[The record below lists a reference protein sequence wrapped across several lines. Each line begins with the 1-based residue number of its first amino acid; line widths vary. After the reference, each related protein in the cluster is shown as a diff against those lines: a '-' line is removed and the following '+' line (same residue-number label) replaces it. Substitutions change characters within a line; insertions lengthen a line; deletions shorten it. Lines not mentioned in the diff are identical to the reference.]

1 MTKKLIP
8 VAIIVAGTLI
18 AGAVVYVN
26 YSKCQGETDQ
36 VFLSAQ
42 QAADKMLTF
51 VNEAILSGQ
60 ATASLTEVLEENG
73 LYKVKFNVEDEEV
86 EWRITKDGKII
97 LPQAVDLESF
107 QQSVKEEAESG
118 VEGGFSVSDDELC
131 LEDGKPIIYF
141 FGSQS
146 CPHCNWEHPIV
157 EEVAKEF
164 EGYIFFHNNMDSE
177 ADGEIFQKY
186 SSGGIPTLVLGCK
199 YYRVGSGEG
208 SGEEQEKED
217 LITLICQL
225 TNNQPQEVCQK

>member
-8 VAIIVAGTLI
+8 VAIIVAGALI

-26 YSKCQGETDQ
+26 YLKCQGETDQ